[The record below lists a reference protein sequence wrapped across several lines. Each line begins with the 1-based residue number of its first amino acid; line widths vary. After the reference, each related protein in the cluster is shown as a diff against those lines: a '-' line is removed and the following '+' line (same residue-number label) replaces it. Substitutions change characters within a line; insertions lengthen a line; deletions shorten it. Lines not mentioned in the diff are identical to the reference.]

1 MGLGAFLAM
10 SSGFKDE
17 IPSRV
22 SVGRVM
28 AWESRDLEYGHFLPL
43 TFVKSLQALVFLSVK

>member
-10 SSGFKDE
+10 SSGFKDQ